1 MAMDKELLKALTTT
15 MKNSASTGTPSIATP
30 SKGATTAVPSKKT
43 MNPLI
48 TEDMVDFLNY
58 RIQQEEYSSRVYKAM
73 AMYLSNK
80 GYVNASKLWD
90 KYSDEE
96 MAHADFA
103 RTYILSFGIQPVT
116 PRLDQPQQD
125 FTGLPQ
131 IIQMS
136 FDHEVEVSTQCKKLA
151 DAAFKKADHML
162 YELALKYLKEQVE
175 EHDKMQNWVDQ
186 LEAFGTDKIAMRL
199 LDHEMKDYL

>member
-1 MAMDKELLKALTTT
+1 MDKELLKALTTT
-15 MKNSASTGTPSIATP
+15 MKNNASTPSIVTP
-30 SKGATTAVPSKKT
+30 SKGTTSAVPSKKT
-43 MNPLI
+43 KNPFI

-58 RIQQEEYSSRVYKAM
+58 RIQQEEYSARVYKSM
-73 AMYLSNK
+73 AMYLSNT

-90 KYSDEE
+90 KYSNEE
-96 MAHADFA
+96 MGHADIA

-136 FDHEVEVSTQCKKLA
+136 FDHEVEVTTQCMKLA
-151 DAAFKKADHML
+151 DTALKKADHML

-199 LDHEMKDYL
+199 LDHEMKDYI